1 MFENFCINSNQR
13 IRWLPCARIQNSII
27 CRRSSRQCIARLIR
41 LRSTLHP
48 PPGSGSF
55 AFRISRTRGFSRQFN
70 YLELKAHFLKL
81 LTFRLKRRTINVT
94 VSTETNILIQR
105 AAAELKTA
113 GAREIYVF
121 GSAATGTGDAAS
133 DLDLAVSGLP
143 PSVFYRMGAR
153 VSDLIGRSVD
163 LIDLDRNTPFT
174 RYLRTEN
181 ELVRVG

>member
-1 MFENFCINSNQR
+1 
-13 IRWLPCARIQNSII
+13 
-27 CRRSSRQCIARLIR
+27 
-41 LRSTLHP
+41 
-48 PPGSGSF
+48 
-55 AFRISRTRGFSRQFN
+55 
-70 YLELKAHFLKL
+70 
-81 LTFRLKRRTINVT
+81 LTFRPKRCRIKYR
-94 VSTETNILIQR
+94 VSTETNLLIQR

-121 GSAATGTGDAAS
+121 GSAAKGTGDAAS

-163 LIDLDRNTPFT
+163 LIDLDINTPFT
-174 RYLRTEN
+174 RHLRTEH

>member
-1 MFENFCINSNQR
+1 MN
-13 IRWLPCARIQNSII
+13 A
-27 CRRSSRQCIARLIR
+27 A
-41 LRSTLHP
+41 
-48 PPGSGSF
+48 
-55 AFRISRTRGFSRQFN
+55 
-70 YLELKAHFLKL
+70 
-81 LTFRLKRRTINVT
+81 VT
-94 VSTETNILIQR
+94 AETDILIKR

-121 GSAATGTGDAAS
+121 GSAARGTDDATS

-153 VSDLIGRSVD
+153 ISDLVGRSVD
-163 LIDLDRNTPFT
+163 LIDLDINTPFT

>member
-1 MFENFCINSNQR
+1 
-13 IRWLPCARIQNSII
+13 
-27 CRRSSRQCIARLIR
+27 
-41 LRSTLHP
+41 
-48 PPGSGSF
+48 
-55 AFRISRTRGFSRQFN
+55 
-70 YLELKAHFLKL
+70 
-81 LTFRLKRRTINVT
+81 LTFRLNRRIINLT
-94 VSTETNILIQR
+94 VSTDTNILIQR

-121 GSAATGTGDAAS
+121 GSAAKGSGDFAS

-163 LIDLDRNTPFT
+163 LIDLDISTPFT
-174 RYLRTEN
+174 RHLRTEN